1 MVLQWHWD
9 PFERPSRRGVLWFQ
23 RTSVYDIVRH
33 EAEEFKNVANRQC
46 QKINAMSRSDLFK
59 YVRDV
64 ITDNWRSNGEFVA
77 VGSLQ
82 RLERVFYSVGWHDRT
97 IMCRRFKSKIHV
109 VSNLASKWFIIWTS
123 YIGLSKLMHNI
134 KNPYIGVSRHPTV

>member
-9 PFERPSRRGVLWFQ
+9 PFERPSGRGMLWFY

-46 QKINAMSRSDLFK
+46 QKINAMSRSDLIK

-64 ITDNWRSNGEFVA
+64 LADNWRSNGEFVA

-82 RLERVFYSVGWHDRT
+82 NLERVFYSVG
-97 IMCRRFKSKIHV
+97 
-109 VSNLASKWFIIWTS
+109 
-123 YIGLSKLMHNI
+123 
-134 KNPYIGVSRHPTV
+134 